1 MRTRTISGAVYLE
14 TYNLVE
20 KRVKELELKDKA
32 SYIRYLLSKDLNIDN
47 P

>member
-1 MRTRTISGAVYLE
+1 MRTRIISGRVDLE

-20 KRVKELELKDKA
+20 KRVKELELKDKT